1 MLREK
6 QWHIKEGNLM
16 ELYKPKAVTLLG
28 RELHIRRSI
37 IKDYCAAHSVLGME
51 DGKTALQTSN
61 SKHNG
66 EKWDRRRYLIKKDT
80 SRETDVKTSDIHI
93 SWWVTSSS
101 SYHLLCRDLP
111 PSKATPSACLES
123 LLSGS
128 ENYPKDIHCL
138 APCFQAGNLF
148 PHAPRSYSSSTYQW
162 TLLTS

>member
-80 SRETDVKTSDIHI
+80 SRETDVKTSDMHI